1 MNDGIFGTEFNA
13 HREDVMSPMT
23 ILLRVIIGVIL
34 AGGLAMWAG
43 IGFPVDLVFV
53 MSVGI
58 MAAIWGDKFIL
69 GFMSLMRFFNRG
81 LRG

>member
-1 MNDGIFGTEFNA
+1 
-13 HREDVMSPMT
+13 MSPVT

-34 AGGLAMWAG
+34 AGGLAMWTG

-53 MSVGI
+53 MGVGI
-58 MAAIWGDKFIL
+58 MAAVWGDKFIL
-69 GFMSLMRFFNRG
+69 GFMSMMRYFNRG

>member
-1 MNDGIFGTEFNA
+1 
-13 HREDVMSPMT
+13 MSPLT

-34 AGGLAMWAG
+34 AGGLAMWTG

-53 MSVGI
+53 ISVGI

-69 GFMSLMRFFNRG
+69 GFMSLMRFLNRG

>member
-1 MNDGIFGTEFNA
+1 V
-13 HREDVMSPMT
+13 HREDVMSPVT
-23 ILLRVIIGVIL
+23 ILLRVIFGVIL

-58 MAAIWGDKFIL
+58 MAAIWGDRFIL
-69 GFMSLMRFFNRG
+69 GFMSLMRYFSR
-81 LRG
+81 